1 MFFKLYLVFQG
12 LESKPSKVEDLPMW
26 NKGDNILVMCDAYNC
41 DMEPMATNQRKECL
55 KIMKKAEAEKPWF
68 GIEQEY
74 TL

>member
-1 MFFKLYLVFQG
+1 
-12 LESKPSKVEDLPMW
+12 MW
-26 NKGDNILVMCDAYNC
+26 NKGNNILVMCDAYNC